1 MKLKLDENLGTR
13 AQKLFAAAGHDVQS
27 VAAEGLSGAADPEVY
42 QVSRREGRCLVTLD
56 LDFADVTRFPPAQCP
71 GIVVI
76 RLPRNPTP
84 ALLDSAVEQFLAVV
98 SFQPLEKRLWV
109 MEPGRLRI
117 HQTEE

>member
-1 MKLKLDENLGTR
+1 MKLRLDENLGTR

-56 LDFADVTRFPPAQCP
+56 LDFADVTRFPPGQGP

-76 RLPRNPTP
+76 RLPKNPTP
-84 ALLDSAVEQFLAVV
+84 ALLALLLPLRGRGHQSRGGALAVAGGLV
-98 SFQPLEKRLWV
+98 SAN
-109 MEPGRLRI
+109 
-117 HQTEE
+117 